1 MSKPFQNNR
10 QMSPAVLKKRLI
22 QLMICPISNQHSRE
36 SVMMLKKYI
45 YKKHKIIRL
54 IWILYS
60 ISFPFLAK
68 YVFTSVSTYEFLAD
82 LCTLNLFLFVISL
95 IYIVFCIRKKYYFD
109 ILITAITQ
117 IPLVLYSFPLLLAL
131 GILLGGQR

>member
-1 MSKPFQNNR
+1 
-10 QMSPAVLKKRLI
+10 
-22 QLMICPISNQHSRE
+22 
-36 SVMMLKKYI
+36 MMLKKYI

-95 IYIVFCIRKKYYFD
+95 IYIVFCIIKKYYFD